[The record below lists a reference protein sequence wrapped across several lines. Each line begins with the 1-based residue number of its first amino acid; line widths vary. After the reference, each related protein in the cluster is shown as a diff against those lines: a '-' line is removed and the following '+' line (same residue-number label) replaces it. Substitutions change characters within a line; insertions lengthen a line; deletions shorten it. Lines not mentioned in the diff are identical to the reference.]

1 VLGVS
6 PYAGIWRFGIT
17 RWSPGHPESLW
28 CRIRDDALGDSPR
41 LGLLHPDPCP
51 PRRWEHRGM
60 GRRSSS
66 TLQASAGSTSMT
78 FCFTKSATMSI
89 VITCQK
95 MPKDMRAG
103 SQTFSMRSSSR
114 PNRLI
119 PDQLAGRWLIQ
130 DAQMTRF
137 ARLLAGG

>member
-1 VLGVS
+1 
-6 PYAGIWRFGIT
+6 
-17 RWSPGHPESLW
+17 
-28 CRIRDDALGDSPR
+28 
-41 LGLLHPDPCP
+41 
-51 PRRWEHRGM
+51 
-60 GRRSSS
+60 
-66 TLQASAGSTSMT
+66 
-78 FCFTKSATMSI
+78 MSI